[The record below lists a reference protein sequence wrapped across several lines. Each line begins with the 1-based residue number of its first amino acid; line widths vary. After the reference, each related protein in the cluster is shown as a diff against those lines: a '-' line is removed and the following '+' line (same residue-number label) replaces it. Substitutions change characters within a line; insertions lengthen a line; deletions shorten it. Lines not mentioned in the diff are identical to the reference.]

1 MNFKDFDKN
10 YSRFLFGEFVSEAFP
25 KIFFDESSP
34 AVQKLLMLE
43 EYIPTNSELRN
54 VRDLTEKKRFGFD
67 HQIVVKHM
75 ALESVVEI
83 IKDNEKLIPVQM
95 ANKLI
100 SRADSFNRPR
110 LALQLVDVMK
120 ETDWLKC
127 FFNTWSSYDGCSLYI
142 DDFKTILAKFSPET
156 VMKTVFSKKEYSKWL
171 DADDYILVYRGAF
184 ESCKKGLSWSTDI
197 EVARKFANTYI
208 DMKNFG
214 LSYYRAQCQMPPDEL
229 EKFKNKFDEKVS
241 IYSMLVPKKECI
253 FINDRGEDEVFIPNS
268 HLYVVEDCLP

>member
-1 MNFKDFDKN
+1 MNFIDFDKK

-25 KIFFDESSP
+25 KIIFNDSSA
-34 AVQKLLMLE
+34 AVQKLLQLE
-43 EYIPTNSELRN
+43 EYIPKNSELRN
-54 VRDLTEKKRFGFD
+54 VRDLTDKKRFGFEN
-67 HQIVVKHM
+67 QIVVKHM

-83 IKDNEKLIPVQM
+83 IKENQQLIPLKM

-110 LALQLVDVMK
+110 LALQLFEVMK
-120 ETDWLKC
+120 ESDWLKC

-142 DDFKTILAKFSPET
+142 DSFKSILSKFTPET
-156 VMKTVFSKKEYSKWL
+156 VMKTAFSKHEYSKWL
-171 DADDYILVYRGAF
+171 KADNYILVYRGAF
-184 ESCKKGLSWSTDI
+184 ESCKNGLSWSTDI
-197 EVARKFANTYI
+197 DVAMKFANTYI

-229 EKFKNKFDEKVS
+229 DKFKNMFDEKVS
-241 IYSMLVPKKECI
+241 VYSMLVPKSECI

-268 HLYVVEDCLP
+268 HLYDVEDCLT